1 MTEVSTDAKPELFQ
15 QGPQLNDKAFD
26 CIARIAHREA
36 GLFLPPGKEAMVRTR
51 LVPRL
56 RALDLK
62 DFESYCT
69 LIHSP
74 ERHDELNAMISALT
88 TNVSHFFREAHHF
101 DILREKLLPRLRDK
115 AMAGKRIRIWSA
127 GCSKGQEPFSI
138 AMTLREA
145 GFPNGSDIRILG
157 TDIDPQVI
165 AHARA
170 GRFHETMI
178 GGIPEAQRTRFL
190 TPIGTPGEKTWK
202 VSDDIAEM
210 VVFRELNLLRDWPMR
225 GEFDAIF
232 CRNVLI
238 YFDSHTQDELWPR
251 FANALTP
258 GGWLFLGHSERI
270 STVGLSYFES
280 RGLTSYQRGNHAVK
294 TTRPDSPPAPD

>member
-1 MTEVSTDAKPELFQ
+1 MTDISITAKPELFQ
-15 QGPQLNDKAFD
+15 QGPQLDDKAFD

-51 LVPRL
+51 LAPRL

-62 DFESYCT
+62 DFNSYCT
-69 LIHSP
+69 LIQSP
-74 ERHDELNAMISALT
+74 GRQGELSAMISALT

-101 DILREKLLPRLRDK
+101 DMLRENLLPRLHDK
-115 AMAGKRIRIWSA
+115 AMAGQRIRIWSA
-127 GCSKGQEPFSI
+127 GCSKGQEAFSI
-138 AMTLREA
+138 AMTLRDA
-145 GFPNGSDIRILG
+145 GLPKSADIRILG

-170 GRFHETMI
+170 GRFHDSMMT
-178 GGIPEAQRTRFL
+178 GIPEALRTQFL
-190 TPIGTPGEKTWK
+190 APTGSPGEMIWK
-202 VSDDIAEM
+202 VSDDIAGM

-232 CRNVLI
+232 CRNVVI
-238 YFDSHTQDELWPR
+238 YFDANTQDTLWPR

-258 GGWLFLGHSERI
+258 DGWLFLGHSERI
-270 STVGLSYFES
+270 STAGLSYFES
-280 RGLTSYQRGNHAVK
+280 RGLTSYQRNTHAVNTQPAGK
-294 TTRPDSPPAPD
+294 TAPD